1 MATETVVPTIMNSA
15 NVCGQRRKEHHAT
28 PMNQTVS
35 KAVFPIRPILSGLSF
50 FFSNPYPK
58 YVPHGFTPRPAPPY
72 YSAAKSK
79 NHQRELRTHPFLVLS
94 LLQKVKTTA

>member
-1 MATETVVPTIMNSA
+1 MNSA

-35 KAVFPIRPILSGLSF
+35 KAVFPIRPILSGPSF

-79 NHQRELRTHPFLVLS
+79 
-94 LLQKVKTTA
+94 TTNASDKQIHDKIYQDTGNM

>member
-1 MATETVVPTIMNSA
+1 MNSA
-15 NVCGQRRKEHHAT
+15 NVYGQRRKEHHAT

-79 NHQRELRTHPFLVLS
+79 TTNASCAPILS
-94 LLQKVKTTA
+94 SSFPYYKK